1 MQNSM
6 RKVVAIALF
15 LLSLNAVLAQS
26 DKGLLVGRVM
36 SETGRALVGVKL
48 FVTGTQDSG
57 VTDVEGKFSF
67 SVAVGA
73 RKVFVEA
80 EGHDLLEDSIF
91 IESGKEFYLNPVL
104 SKTTRMEGAE
114 IVKKKKAKENTVAA
128 AIQTKQLSPKDP
140 YSCHV
145 IPHSDI
151 FILILNVLPTLVYR
165 MRSEPVY
172 QGL

>member
-67 SVAVGA
+67 SVAVL
-73 RKVFVEA
+73 F
-80 EGHDLLEDSIF
+80 
-91 IESGKEFYLNPVL
+91 ESGFIKNNPYG
-104 SKTTRMEGAE
+104 R
-114 IVKKKKAKENTVAA
+114 
-128 AIQTKQLSPKDP
+128 
-140 YSCHV
+140 C
-145 IPHSDI
+145 
-151 FILILNVLPTLVYR
+151 
-165 MRSEPVY
+165 
-172 QGL
+172 

>member
-15 LLSLNAVLAQS
+15 LLSLNAALAQS

-36 SETGRALVGVKL
+36 SETGRPLVGAKL

-57 VTDVEGKFSF
+57 LTDVEGKFSF

-80 EGHDLLEDSIF
+80 EGHDVLEDSIF
-91 IESGKEFYLNPVL
+91 IEAGKEFFL
-104 SKTTRMEGAE
+104 
-114 IVKKKKAKENTVAA
+114 
-128 AIQTKQLSPKDP
+128 
-140 YSCHV
+140 
-145 IPHSDI
+145 
-151 FILILNVLPTLVYR
+151 
-165 MRSEPVY
+165 
-172 QGL
+172 